1 MKMSLPVCRYPTLTV
16 LVDDSASF
24 IANLEFQM
32 NPSIAVKSFQ
42 DAHEALKWISLRSD
56 GCKGKDLPIRVG
68 YDGQSLSMERR
79 TIALD
84 VDHLYRAVM
93 DPWRFYS
100 PAVVVVDYAMP
111 QMNGLDFCRALSGLP
126 CKKILFTGAADEMVA
141 VNAFNKG
148 LIDRYLRKGDP
159 DALDQLEVEIA
170 ALELEYFVERFG
182 TVKDLLVRDSF
193 SFLSD
198 EVFVRLVDDL
208 MKKHGF
214 VEHFLFPNP
223 PGVLF
228 FDAGG
233 KPTLMVVETR
243 IGLISHLE
251 AAQDFSAPESLITA
265 LKEESVVPFF
275 WKSGGLYTEASLEWQ
290 QYCKPAQVCSGREEY
305 FWELF
310 DLPEKFLSQPVYPY
324 NGFLRDRAW
333 LANLR
338 PSE

>member
-32 NPSIAVKSFQ
+32 NPAIAVKSFQ
-42 DAHEALKWISLRSD
+42 DPLEALNWINLRANGYKD
-56 GCKGKDLPIRVG
+56 RDLPIRVG
-68 YDGQSLSMERR
+68 YDGQTLSLERR

-84 VDHLYRAVM
+84 IDYIYRAVM

-100 PAVVVVDYAMP
+100 PAVIVVDYGMP
-111 QMNGLDFCRALSGLP
+111 QMNGLDFCRALAGVP
-126 CKKILFTGAADEMVA
+126 CKKILFTGEADEMVA

-148 LIDRYLRKGDP
+148 LIDRYIRKGDP
-159 DALDQLEVEIA
+159 NALDQLEVEIA
-170 ALELEYFVERFG
+170 ALEREYFLERFG

-198 EVFVRLVDDL
+198 ETFAALVEDL
-208 MKKHGF
+208 MKRHGF

-251 AAQDFSAPESLITA
+251 AAQDFSAPESLIAA
-265 LKEESVVPFF
+265 LREESIVPFF
-275 WKSGGLYTEASLEWQ
+275 WKSGGLYTELSLDWL
-290 QYCKPAQVCSGREEY
+290 QYCKPAQICTGREEY
-305 FWELF
+305 FWALF
-310 DLPEKFLSQPVYPY
+310 DLPEKFLAQPVYSY

-338 PSE
+338 PSQ

>member
-1 MKMSLPVCRYPTLTV
+1 LTV

-32 NPSIAVKSFQ
+32 NPAIAVKSFQ
-42 DAHEALKWISLRSD
+42 DAHDALNWINLRTN
-56 GCKGKDLPIRVG
+56 GARERDLPIRVG
-68 YDGQSLSMERR
+68 YDGQTLSLERR

-84 VDHLYRAVM
+84 IDHIYRAVM

-170 ALELEYFVERFG
+170 ALEREYFLERFG
-182 TVKDLLVRDSF
+182 TVKDLLVRDAF

-198 EVFVRLVDDL
+198 EVFVQLVDRL
-208 MKKHGF
+208 MKEHGF

-228 FDAGG
+228 FDAAG
-233 KPTLMVVETR
+233 KATLMVVETR

-251 AAQDFSAPESLITA
+251 AAQDFGAPQA
-265 LKEESVVPFF
+265 LLDALQQECIVPFF
-275 WKSGGLYTEASLEWQ
+275 WKSGGLYTELSDNWED
-290 QYCKPAQVCSGREEY
+290 YCKPAQVCTGREEY
-305 FWELF
+305 FWALF
-310 DLPEKFLSQPVYPY
+310 DLPEKFLNQPIYPY

-338 PSE
+338 PAT